1 MNAIPRIRRLACAF
15 AGIAV
20 AAVLLR
26 GQLADALVTRGDDA
40 ARNGDT
46 RAAMRAY
53 ERAIIFDPRST
64 VAADRLAFALAIRHE
79 RRSAEHSVAVAT
91 TALMFRPDDAPLAA
105 DRAFAEMELRRWSAA
120 ERDFA
125 AAGLHA
131 HDARYD
137 HLAAHMALRRGDRR
151 SARAYAARAV
161 AADPAF
167 HPAAAL
173 LRRLE

>member
-1 MNAIPRIRRLACAF
+1 MNEIPRIRRLLCAF

-20 AAVLLR
+20 AALLLR

-40 ARNGDT
+40 TRNGEGG
-46 RAAMRAY
+46 AAMRAY
-53 ERAIIFDPRST
+53 ERALVFDPRSA

-79 RRSAEHSVAVAT
+79 RRSAEASIAVAT
-91 TALMFRPDDAPLAA
+91 TALMFRPDDGPLAA
-105 DRAFAEMELRRWSAA
+105 DRAFAEMELRRWGDA

-125 AAGLHA
+125 AAGLHTS
-131 HDARYD
+131 DARYD
-137 HLAAHMALRRGDRR
+137 HLAARMALRRGDRR
-151 SARAYAARAV
+151 SARAYAARAA